1 MTQNSRAAKAVVAFN
16 IAASSMLLESRFD
29 YRYSCARAYGCM
41 HACTHTEPTHNIP
54 LKKLIKLQ
62 HWLHPTVLRPQVA
75 LRWLLTSRWITSL
88 KGCQSPSCHCH
99 CGSARSGLG
108 CSTARGA
115 RSHPRQPPVPALEMA
130 VPLPLTGLLLSQLQ
144 RKGLCLEIPP

>member
-29 YRYSCARAYGCM
+29 YRYSCARAHGCM

-88 KGCQSPSCHCH
+88 KGCQSPSCHC
-99 CGSARSGLG
+99 GSARSGLG